1 MSRASRWNRLHPLS
15 LWAISGLI
23 SFRALF
29 LSSWRLSTSQ
39 TSPMPP
45 SPTFS
50 RSRYLPKR
58 SRPFAIMGGGAMFHP
73 SDFSLA
79 GCGEPSSDSPLSWL
93 SPDEVGV
100 KDGGVKPRVLCSLS
114 WLSPGEVGV
123 KDGGVKPRVLC
134 SLSWLSPG
142 EVGVKDGGVKPRVL
156 CSLSWLSPGEVG
168 VKDGGVK
175 PRVLCSLSWLS
186 PGEVGVKDGGVK
198 PRVLSLIFELSR
210 DEDPRS
216 GPSQV
221 SRSRSPRRSCGCGCM
236 CGRPKLGDTDRA
248 GNR

>member
-29 LSSWRLSTSQ
+29 LSRWRLSTSQ

-45 SPTFS
+45 SPIFS

-100 KDGGVKPRVLCSLS
+100 KNGGVKPSVLCSLS
-114 WLSPGEVGV
+114 WLSPDEVGV
-123 KDGGVKPRVLC
+123 KN
-134 SLSWLSPG
+134 
-142 EVGVKDGGVKPRVL
+142 
-156 CSLSWLSPGEVG
+156 
-168 VKDGGVK
+168 
-175 PRVLCSLSWLS
+175 
-186 PGEVGVKDGGVK
+186 GGVK

-216 GPSQV
+216 DPSQV
-221 SRSRSPRRSCGCGCM
+221 SRSRSPRRSCGRGCM

>member
-1 MSRASRWNRLHPLS
+1 RC
-15 LWAISGLI
+15 
-23 SFRALF
+23 
-29 LSSWRLSTSQ
+29 RLSTSQ

-45 SPTFS
+45 SPIFS

-93 SPDEVGV
+93 SP
-100 KDGGVKPRVLCSLS
+100 
-114 WLSPGEVGV
+114 GEVGV
-123 KDGGVKPRVLC
+123 KDGGVKPSVLC
-134 SLSWLSPG
+134 SLSWLSPD
-142 EVGVKDGGVKPRVL
+142 EVGVKNGGVKPSVL
-156 CSLSWLSPGEVG
+156 CSLFWLSPDEVG
-168 VKDGGVK
+168 VKN
-175 PRVLCSLSWLS
+175 
-186 PGEVGVKDGGVK
+186 GGVK

-216 GPSQV
+216 DPSQV
-221 SRSRSPRRSCGCGCM
+221 SRSRSPRRSCGRGCM